1 MGWTSEQ
8 QDAINDRSGSL
19 LVSAAA
25 GSGKTAVLVERIVT
39 RIAKDENPV
48 NVDELLVM
56 TFTRAA
62 AAEMKLRLQKRLSE
76 IIKESPSPRL
86 IQQQMLLP
94 TADVSNMD
102 SFCAKLV
109 RENAVKLGIPVDFK
123 VADEMQADLLKAE
136 AVEATLEAAYEKG
149 DEDFLVLFD
158 TVNRK
163 GDAALSDCILRLYA
177 FLNVLPDPN
186 EFVRAQL
193 QLFDSEK
200 LLTSTPFGSYLLE
213 GIRSITAVMQSTLK
227 RLTDMVNPDVSV
239 DPDKPPQYVAFRN
252 HLDNLLSKLNVQ
264 APSLDEIAAAIN
276 IDNIPRFNQK
286 FFRPEYKNAPQ
297 SVAGSYKKLL
307 DKLSDYSGF
316 SETGLREELRH
327 LKPLV
332 SALLTLYENFNETY
346 SRCKL
351 DAGMLDYADLERY
364 TLRLLAEH
372 DEKGV
377 PLKDENGN
385 YIKTDFAKTLSASY
399 KEIYVDEYQDTNDL
413 QNLMY
418 RLLSQDEKNLFFVG
432 DAKQSIYGFRH
443 TSPKSFME
451 RRDMYET
458 PDVAGRAIFLNH
470 NFRSRK
476 SVTEAVNFLF
486 DLLMKKDAGGI
497 NYKGL
502 EELHYG
508 AADFYADDP
517 DGVYNTELLLI
528 ENEALSDDD
537 TPNED
542 ANTTGNTKNDE
553 ENVEAE
559 LSKNEIEARL
569 IAQKIRHLME
579 HATVSVKDDVPRKPR
594 YSDFCILLRAP
605 KGRGAHYAQE
615 LAACGIPV
623 VSKKADGDLFSAT
636 EVRWVLSLLRFI
648 DNPLLDVPLLSVLM
662 SPLYGFTPDDMAAV
676 KAGGEHRRSLYT
688 KLRKIAE
695 EDSPLGNR
703 CRLFLEQTDEWRVLA
718 ATVPAD
724 RLLWDV
730 YEKTDVLSLCSIRQ
744 NGSLRV
750 RNLDLL
756 LNYARDFEQNGF
768 RGLSAFLRYFNRLQE
783 NGSKVALAA
792 SAGESD
798 AVIIDSIHGSKGLEF
813 PFVFVANLDKNFDIK
828 EKNGT
833 VIVHPEA
840 GIGMKWMDDE
850 HHAMH
855 NAVTRCGVADAI
867 DRDAH
872 AEELRLLYV
881 ATTRAREKLMLVGS
895 VKSVKNLVE
904 KSARMVD
911 APSEPDSPFEL
922 SSGGI
927 MRAASYLEWI
937 VAALLH
943 HPDADAL
950 RSRLIGVTPAVAA
963 DAPHINVEIRSAETL
978 QGDCAVE
985 EAEAPA
991 ADEAQI
997 EALKERFA
1005 FVYPHSALASIPGKL
1020 AASAVTHSARDRKY
1034 AASSVPA
1041 FARDGSLT
1049 AAEKGTATHAYMQ
1062 FADWEAAAKDA
1073 AAERERLVKNGKLTR
1088 AQADSVD
1095 LSCVC
1100 AFFSHPLY
1108 SRIRAADDSWR
1119 ELPFTYALSVGD
1131 YKKLVGLETAFS
1143 DEDAAE
1149 TLPVQGIADCV
1160 FEEAGELVILD
1171 YKTDRSKTME
1181 QLRDYY
1187 APQLRL
1193 YAKALAETLGK
1204 PVKSCLIYSFANNDV
1219 IETGVEI

>member
-1 MGWTSEQ
+1 MDWTPEQ
-8 QDAINDRSGSL
+8 QDAINYRDGSL

-39 RIAKDENPV
+39 RIAKDKDPV

-149 DEDFLVLFD
+149 GEDFLLLFD
-158 TVNRK
+158 TVNKK
-163 GDAALSDCILRLYA
+163 GDTALASCILRLYA

-186 EFVRAQL
+186 EFMREQL
-193 QLFDSEK
+193 RMFDSGA
-200 LLTSTPFGSYLLE
+200 LLPSTPFGRYVIS
-213 GIRSITAVMQSTLK
+213 GIRDSLSVLQSMLG
-227 RLTDMVNPDVSV
+227 RLEAMADPDVV
-239 DPDKPPQYVAFRN
+239 IDPSKPPQHVVLRR
-252 HLDNLLSKLNVQ
+252 HLDNLLSKVNAS
-264 APSLDEIAAAIN
+264 APSLDEITAALPIEKLPSHAK
-276 IDNIPRFNQK
+276 K
-286 FFRPEYKNAPQ
+286 FFCAQYGDTPKNLAEKYRELRGKIE
-297 SVAGSYKKLL
+297 AHYAA
-307 DKLSDYSGF
+307 F
-316 SETGLREELRH
+316 SETALREELRR

-332 SALLTLYENFNETY
+332 SALLSLYKDFNETY

-364 TLRLLAEH
+364 MLRLLAEH
-372 DEKGV
+372 DENGV
-377 PLKDENGN
+377 PIKDENGQ
-385 YIKTDFAKTLSASY
+385 YIKTDFANTLSASY

-418 RLLSQDEKNLFFVG
+418 CLLSQDEQNLFFVG

-451 RRDMYET
+451 RRKAYIDSGGT
-458 PDVAGRAIFLNH
+458 SRSIFLNH

-486 DLLMKKDAGGI
+486 DLLMQKDTGGI
-497 NYKGL
+497 NYRADEQL
-502 EELHYG
+502 NYG
-508 AADFYADDP
+508 SGDFYSEDP
-517 DGVYNTELLLI
+517 DGIFTTELLLI
-528 ENEALSDDD
+528 QNAAASDTSKASADSAGGE
-537 TPNED
+537 ED
-542 ANTTGNTKNDE
+542 
-553 ENVEAE
+553 VEAE

-569 IAQKIRHLME
+569 IAQKIHTLME
-579 HATVSVKDDVPRKPR
+579 TATVAVKDDVPRKPR

-605 KGRGAHYAQE
+605 KGRGVHYAQA
-615 LAACGIPV
+615 LASCGIPV

-662 SPLYGFTPDDMAAV
+662 SPLYGFTPDDMAAI
-676 KAGGEHRRSLYT
+676 KMGGDSYRSLYT
-688 KLRKIAE
+688 KLREAAKAE
-695 EDSPLGNR
+695 TPLGER
-703 CRLFLEQTDEWRVLA
+703 CRLFLKQTDAWRVLA

-730 YEKTDVLSLCSIRQ
+730 YETTDVLSLCSIRP
-744 NGSLRV
+744 NGALRV
-750 RNLDLL
+750 RNLNLL
-756 LNYARDFEQNGF
+756 LDYTRDFEQNGF
-768 RGLSAFLRYFNRLQE
+768 RGLSAFLRYFNRLEE
-783 NGSKVALAA
+783 NGSKVALASA
-792 SAGESD
+792 AGEAD
-798 AVIIDSIHGSKGLEF
+798 AVTIDSIHGSKGLEF
-813 PFVFVANLDKNFDIK
+813 PFVFVANIDKNFDIK

-840 GIGMKWMDDE
+840 GIGMKWMDDDLG
-850 HHAMH
+850 AMH
-855 NAVTRCGVADAI
+855 DSVTRRGVADAI

-881 ATTRAREKLMLVGS
+881 ATTRAREKLMLVGTTNS
-895 VKSVKNLVE
+895 VKTLVG
-904 KSARMVD
+904 KAANMLDGAS
-911 APSEPDSPFEL
+911 EL
-922 SSGGI
+922 SAGSI
-927 MRAASYLEWI
+927 MRASSYLEWI

-943 HPDADAL
+943 HPDADVL
-950 RSRLIGVTPAVAA
+950 RGELPGAAPAVVEN
-963 DAPHINVEIRSAETL
+963 APHVKIEIRSADSL
-978 QGDCAVE
+978 QGACSAEEPDLPAV
-985 EAEAPA
+985 
-991 ADEAQI
+991 DEAQI
-997 EALKERFA
+997 EALKERFS
-1005 FVYPHSALASIPGKL
+1005 FVYPHGALASIPGKL
-1020 AASAVTHSARDRKY
+1020 AASAVTHAARNRIY
-1034 AASSVPA
+1034 AASAVPA
-1041 FARDGSLT
+1041 FARGGDLT
-1049 AAEKGTATHAYMQ
+1049 AAEKGTATHAFMQ
-1062 FADWEAAAKDA
+1062 HADWEEAASDA
-1073 AAERERLVKNGKLTR
+1073 AAERERLVKAGKLTR
-1088 AQADSVD
+1088 AQADAVD
-1095 LSCVC
+1095 LSCVA
-1100 AFFSHPLY
+1100 AFFSDPLY
-1108 SRIRAADDSWR
+1108 ARIQKADNAWR
-1119 ELPFTYALSVGD
+1119 ELPFTYALSVSD
-1131 YKKLVGLETAFS
+1131 YKKLVKLETEFS

-1171 YKTDRSKTME
+1171 YKTDRGKTME
-1181 QLRDYY
+1181 ELRDYY
-1187 APQLRL
+1187 APQLKL
-1193 YAKALAETLGK
+1193 YAKALADTLGK
-1204 PVKSCLIYSFANNDV
+1204 PVKSCLIYSFFNGES